1 MSSTELSATA
11 KPPTD
16 ELPQLSTFTAE
27 DEEARIEGLHQIAD
41 SVAQQRQV
49 TSKMMIFHPITLG
62 VLALVNA
69 IAISYIMRKYNDWL
83 VVSTTVGG
91 IFMTFLIFIRWL
103 TGGYIHAAEEIDLNW
118 LGEDQIIIVKWGE
131 DIIGSLVLGW
141 ADNDAAKKRGR
152 RKRGKA
158 VIRGWTVKR
167 RYRGKGIGESLLEE
181 AVKVAGEKGADGIV
195 FDANHAS
202 EFPRGQLP
210 LKYML
215 TQEQTQNA
223 SSQPS
228 STASSTR
235 KTRKPKKH

>member
-1 MSSTELSATA
+1 MSSTELSAAA

-16 ELPQLSTFTAE
+16 ELPKLSTFTAE
-27 DEEARIEGLHQIAD
+27 DEEDRIEGLHQIAD
-41 SVAQQRQV
+41 SVAQQRQIA
-49 TSKMMIFHPITLG
+49 SKMMIFHPITLA

-69 IAISYIMRKYNDWL
+69 IAIQYIMRKYNDWL

-91 IFMTFLIFIRWL
+91 LIMTFLISIRWM
-103 TGGYIHAAEEIDLNW
+103 TGGYILAAEEIDLNW
-118 LGEDQIIIVKWGE
+118 LGDDKVIIVKWGE

-158 VIRGWTVKR
+158 VVRGWTVKR

-181 AVKVAGEKGADGIV
+181 AVKIAGEKGADGIV

-202 EFPRGQLP
+202 EFPLSSNLLGS
-210 LKYML
+210 ML
-215 TQEQTQNA
+215 I
-223 SSQPS
+223 
-228 STASSTR
+228 
-235 KTRKPKKH
+235 